1 MASKRRQHSAEFK
14 FRVALA
20 AAREVNTISEL
31 ASQHDVHPTM
41 IRKWKQ
47 QLLRDGPQVFVQS
60 NGQKQREQTVKEN
73 ELYEQIGRLK
83 MELEWLKKKAAQLE

>member
-1 MASKRRQHSAEFK
+1 MAAKRRQHSTEFK

-20 AAREVNTISEL
+20 AVREVNTISEL
-31 ASQHDVHPTM
+31 ASQHGIHPTL

-60 NGQKQREQTVKEN
+60 NGEGEREQTVKKN
-73 ELYEQIGRLK
+73 ELYGQIGRLK
-83 MELEWLKKKAAQLE
+83 TELEWLKKATQFE